1 MVSGFSRGTAIG
13 VEKYISS
20 PHRFASLS
28 NGIFLG
34 RSFYGFGFLLI
45 ISTTISPIL
54 SGNDIIILVI
64 VRPSRLGLEYINL
77 LAEVYARL

>member
-1 MVSGFSRGTAIG
+1 MVSGLSRDTARG

-34 RSFYGFGFLLI
+34 RSFYGFGFLLLSI
-45 ISTTISPIL
+45 TIISPIF
-54 SGNDIIILVI
+54 SGNNIQFL
-64 VRPSRLGLEYINL
+64 S
-77 LAEVYARL
+77 